1 MTAYEHWADALTLRQ
16 EITDAAG
23 QIADLQMSL
32 YSAVYTDRDVPYQ
45 DPGYYAD
52 ITEPTVGLLRFFGSI
67 ARRLGVKGPGGKAL
81 FHLDQGM
88 GGGKSHALVGLYHLA
103 NASAAFL
110 ATELGQ
116 LVKAEAEQS
125 GGPTRPQRR
134 TRCGPVR
141 RQHDARRHQPRVRAG
156 YQPVRA
162 IPVVAVQGRQGSLQ
176 PAPGRRTQQGSAR
189 KGA

>member
-1 MTAYEHWADALTLRQ
+1 MTAYKHWADALTLRR

-45 DPGYYAD
+45 VPAYYAD
-52 ITEPTVGLLRFFGSI
+52 ITEPTVGLLRFMGSI
-67 ARRLGVKGPGGKAL
+67 ARRLGAKGPRGKAL

-103 NASAAFL
+103 NDPGSFL

-116 LVKAEAEQS
+116 LVKAVGLA
-125 GGPTRPQRR
+125 TRPFVLPQ
-134 TRCGPVR
+134 
-141 RQHDARRHQPRVRAG
+141 
-156 YQPVRA
+156 
-162 IPVVAVQGRQGSLQ
+162 
-176 PAPGRRTQQGSAR
+176 
-189 KGA
+189 